1 MGAPCYIGSTQACTV
16 AERVPPPCARLA
28 TPCTSTLLS
37 HARASKDIY
46 PAYGGTCGFGN
57 RGQKARSGPG
67 TRTGFEGGQM
77 PLYRRLPKLKGIC
90 GAHDSSSSPHAGMGA
105 GQPDFV
111 VLNLDKLEGRFEQ
124 GEEVT
129 MEKLKEKGFVRAS
142 GRRRNLPLK
151 VLGDGELKTG
161 LCIKAGAFSASA
173 KAKIE
178 AAGGQAEVVAPRR
191 KWTKAGHKKQVE
203 ALKAAGKDYAV
214 EKRKRRAEACQRKA
228 SPLLKM
234 RMTDVLDF
242 QKGQATPMQGPGSAP
257 KGQECFVTNHQN
269 TLSFGGMSS
278 AVSRAWKER
287 NELNR

>member
-1 MGAPCYIGSTQACTV
+1 MNTLAWGRCPGLAKACAPLHRAAVSRAPVVQVNAERLHLGNLSPSPGSTRR
-16 AERVPPPCARLA
+16 EARKGRGYSA
-28 TPCTSTLLS
+28 GQ
-37 HARASKDIY
+37 
-46 PAYGGTCGFGN
+46 GGTCGFGN

-90 GAHDSSSSPHAGMGA
+90 GGMGA

-111 VLNLDKLEGRFEQ
+111 VLNLDKLEGRFEP

-161 LCIKAGAFSASA
+161 LSIKAGAFSASA

-191 KWTKAGHKKQVE
+191 KWTRAGHKKHVE

-214 EKRKRRAEACQRKA
+214 EKRKRRAEACQRKGLVNKKR
-228 SPLLKM
+228 SQDK
-234 RMTDVLDF
+234 
-242 QKGQATPMQGPGSAP
+242 KGKAAA
-257 KGQECFVTNHQN
+257 K
-269 TLSFGGMSS
+269 
-278 AVSRAWKER
+278 
-287 NELNR
+287 